1 MITLKE
7 AAVFG
12 FFVAVMLGTALFA
25 TRSRDAMHGVI
36 YLSIALVAIAV
47 LFLLLGSTVLFI
59 FQLIIY
65 VGAVT
70 VLYVWGIMLMR
81 HEIMDTAK

>member
-12 FFVAVMLGTALFA
+12 FFVAAMLGTAVFA

-36 YLSIALVAIAV
+36 YLSIALIAVAV
-47 LFLLLGSTVLFI
+47 LFLLLGSTVLFL

-81 HEIMDTAK
+81 HEIMETVK